1 MVEKM
6 FPLYSQ
12 LRMGIA
18 RILLVLVLISVLLI
32 QILILLMMQVLID
45 TLIDITLCYLVQKV
59 DMMAIKESLDI
70 FSFSTFSV
78 KSAQY

>member
-12 LRMGIA
+12 LSMGIA

-45 TLIDITLCYLVQKV
+45 RLIDITLCYLVQKV
-59 DMMAIKESLDI
+59 DMMALKESLDI
-70 FSFSTFSV
+70 FSFLTFSV